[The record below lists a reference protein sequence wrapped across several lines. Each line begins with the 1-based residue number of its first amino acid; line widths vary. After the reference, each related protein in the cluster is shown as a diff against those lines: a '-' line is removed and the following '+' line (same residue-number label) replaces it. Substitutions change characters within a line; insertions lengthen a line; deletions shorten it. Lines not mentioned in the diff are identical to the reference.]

1 MNDLEMHYSPSRSV
15 SRGRFVTRLDRYSR
29 LLRSK
34 WWILVL
40 LGLMGTAGGYVV
52 SRFSKASFH
61 SHGRMIVSVKLSL
74 PEGAVYTEELS
85 NFLGTQAALMQS
97 EVVVNRAHERAMN
110 ASQQGKFLP
119 VLLRVSVLPKTT
131 IFTLQAEGAD
141 PGYTQVFLQACMDEY
156 SALKREMRTQTSDL
170 TVAGLADQLLKLE
183 KELRQ
188 AHKELGEF
196 QSTNSVALFQEQ
208 GNTAGNYLA
217 VMSQRL
223 SGLRDE
229 SELLHRLT
237 LEQNQER
244 RQDMAE
250 AFPSNPEE
258 GSERDGFG
266 RSDAE
271 YLKAKQ
277 QVLLLKAEQQE
288 MAQYLRPKHPRMIAI
303 GEEIVRHERLLGIF
317 RQQSTEQMESRRNSL
332 ALQIETLEK
341 SVMEW
346 EAKTLESSRKSSEF
360 QRLKSNIQRTQSLY
374 DRLLATLQ
382 ALDVNRE
389 ISPESVTV
397 MERASA
403 GLPGDERLGSSLA
416 KAGLVGLS
424 VGLAILVIVDRLD
437 DRLSNRSE
445 FQDGFEEEVLAQ
457 IPREQSARGNREVQL
472 IRAGDER
479 HSFIE
484 SYRNLRSSLL
494 FLSESARKPRTLII
508 TSAVPNEGK
517 SLTISNLAIVLADSG
532 AKVIL
537 VDADLRKGRLHDRF
551 NVDCASGL
559 SQVLAG
565 ELDWRVSVRKT
576 GYKNL
581 ELLPRGR
588 VTHCSG
594 DFFLGSITQKF
605 LSEVKEH
612 YDFVLLDTA
621 PVMAADDVTTLA
633 PLADGVVF
641 VLRADHTSA
650 RVARAA
656 LRSLYQRDSNVVGV
670 VLNAVRARSGDYYY
684 CYQYNEYYASQE
696 RAVSPQ
702 RG

>member
-1 MNDLEMHYSPSRSV
+1 MNDPEMHYPPSRSV
-15 SRGRFVTRLDRYSR
+15 SRGKFVTRLDRYTR

-34 WWILVL
+34 WWIVVL
-40 LGLMGTAGGYVV
+40 LGLMGTTGGYVF

-97 EVVVNRAHERAMN
+97 DVVINRAHERAMN
-110 ASQQGKFLP
+110 ASQQGKFQP
-119 VLLRVSVLPKTT
+119 VLLRVNVLPKTT

-141 PGYTQVFLQACMDEY
+141 PGYTQVFLQGCMDEY
-156 SALKREMRTQTSDL
+156 SALKREMRTQTSDI
-170 TVAGLADQLLKLE
+170 TVAGLADQLLRLE

-188 AHKELGEF
+188 ADMELSEF
-196 QSTNSVALFQEQ
+196 QSTNSVVLLQEQ

-217 VMSQRL
+217 VLSQRL
-223 SGLRDE
+223 SGLKDE

-237 LEQNQER
+237 LEQHQDR
-244 RQDMAE
+244 RQQTSE
-250 AFPSNPEE
+250 ALPSPGE
-258 GSERDGFG
+258 GSEMGGFG
-266 RSDAE
+266 RPDAE
-271 YLKAKQ
+271 HMKAKQ

-288 MAQYLRPKHPRMIAI
+288 MAQYLRPKHPRMIAM
-303 GEEIVRHERLLGIF
+303 GEEIVRHERLLEIF
-317 RQQSTEQMESRRNSL
+317 RQQSTEQLESRRNSL

-341 SVMEW
+341 SLLEW
-346 EAKTLESSRKSSEF
+346 NAKALETSRKSGEF
-360 QRLKSNIQRTQSLY
+360 QRLKSNVQRTQSLY

-397 MERASA
+397 MERASPGIPSDSGLFATLARA
-403 GLPGDERLGSSLA
+403 GF
-416 KAGLVGLS
+416 VGLS
-424 VGLAILVIVDRLD
+424 VGLVILVFIDRLD
-437 DRLSNRSE
+437 DRLSNLSE
-445 FQDGFEEEVLAQ
+445 FQEGFEEQVLAQ
-457 IPREQSARGNREVQL
+457 IPREQSARGNCEVHL

-484 SYRNLRSSLL
+484 SYRNLRSSLF

-508 TSAVPNEGK
+508 TSSVPNEGK
-517 SLTISNLAIVLADSG
+517 SLTISNLAIVLSDSG
-532 AKVIL
+532 AKVLL

-551 NVDCASGL
+551 SVDGDSGL
-559 SQVLAG
+559 SQALAG
-565 ELDWRVSVRKT
+565 EIDWRVSVRKT
-576 GYKNL
+576 AYLNL
-581 ELLPRGR
+581 SLLPRGR
-588 VTHCSG
+588 ATHCSG
-594 DFFLGSITQKF
+594 DFFLGPIMQKF
-605 LSEVKEH
+605 LAEVKQH
-612 YDFVLLDTA
+612 YDWVLLDTA

-656 LRSLYQRDSNVVGV
+656 LRSLYQRDSKVVGI

-684 CYQYNEYYASQE
+684 CYQYNEYYASQAP
-696 RAVSPQ
+696 AVSPQ